1 MQSLCNVS
9 SLKDTLAPIN
19 AEVNGDRTPGA
30 MSSHRLIE
38 V

>member
-1 MQSLCNVS
+1 MF

-19 AEVNGDRTPGA
+19 VEVNGGRTLGA